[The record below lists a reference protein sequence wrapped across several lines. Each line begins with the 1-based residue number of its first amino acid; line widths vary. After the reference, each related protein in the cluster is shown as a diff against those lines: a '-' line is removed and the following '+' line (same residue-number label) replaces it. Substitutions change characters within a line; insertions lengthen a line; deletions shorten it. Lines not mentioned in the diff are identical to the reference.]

1 VNDLGSVPRVWFT
14 DELMRWRITDVAGIG
29 DLTRWAYDDDNRIWM
44 TTVST
49 HSSAQPDADPS
60 ERRVYP
66 ALLLE
71 NAVRTVKDTLGLDPF
86 PWDVT
91 DVVANPGPPD
101 DYLPV
106 LGRGRVVVNGR
117 MYLSTTVQ
125 VDSSIFAATVV
136 DGLWIGA
143 LQPRSRHH
151 PKLILELF
159 STSPRPD
166 HLIGIR

>member
-1 VNDLGSVPRVWFT
+1 
-14 DELMRWRITDVAGIG
+14 VAGIE
-29 DLTRWAYDDDNRIWM
+29 DLTRWACDDDQRIWM

-71 NAVRTVKDTLGLDPF
+71 TAVRTVKDVLGTDPF
-86 PWDVT
+86 PWDVS

-117 MYLSTTVQ
+117 LYLSTTVH
-125 VDSSIFAATVV
+125 VDSSIFEATIV

-151 PKLILELF
+151 PKLTLDL
-159 STSPRPD
+159 SSSSPGPEPSE
-166 HLIGIR
+166 